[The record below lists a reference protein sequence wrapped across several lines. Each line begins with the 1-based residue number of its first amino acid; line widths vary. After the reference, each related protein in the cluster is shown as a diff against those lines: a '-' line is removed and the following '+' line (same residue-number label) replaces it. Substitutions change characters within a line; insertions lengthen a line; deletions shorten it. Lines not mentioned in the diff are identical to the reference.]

1 MIRVLFAVFLV
12 LHGLVHL
19 LYFGHS
25 ARYFELQPGLTWPDG
40 AWAFS
45 KILGNEGT
53 RSLASVLLVLIAL
66 VFAAGGIGL
75 LVRQTWWRPLAAAAA
90 AASGLLY
97 LLLWDGSLQKLADK
111 GLVGLLINLAILLLV
126 LVFNWPAVE

>member
-1 MIRVLFAVFLV
+1 MIRVLFAIFLV

-45 KILGNEGT
+45 KILGNTGT
-53 RSLASVLLVLIAL
+53 RSLAGVLLVLIAL

-75 LVRQTWWRPLAAAAA
+75 LAKQVWWRPLAAAAA
-90 AASGLLY
+90 AFSGLLY
-97 LLLWDGSLQKLADK
+97 LLLWDGGFQKLADK
-111 GLVGLLINLAILLLV
+111 GLAGLLINLGILLVV
-126 LVFNWPAVE
+126 LVFKWPAVE